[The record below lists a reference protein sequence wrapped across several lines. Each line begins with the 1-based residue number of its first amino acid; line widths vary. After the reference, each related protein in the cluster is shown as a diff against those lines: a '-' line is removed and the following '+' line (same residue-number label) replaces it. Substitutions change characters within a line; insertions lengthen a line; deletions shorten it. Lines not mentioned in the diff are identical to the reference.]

1 MPKKKK
7 SKSQKGKKKGTSSFT
22 KKLMAGILSV
32 SENYI
37 KLQKLIALR
46 AGKNAYVDKT
56 LKTINQKTV
65 RMVTGIRTQMTG
77 LVSDDYRIT
86 DDGGTLKTKAGQ
98 FTFKDGKIF
107 TLETGA
113 SNLSK

>member
-22 KKLMAGILSV
+22 KKLMTGILSV

-65 RMVTGIRTQMTG
+65 RMV
-77 LVSDDYRIT
+77 SDN
-86 DDGGTLKTKAGQ
+86 LKTQEGQ
-98 FTFKDGKIF
+98 
-107 TLETGA
+107 LH
-113 SNLSK
+113 LQMV